1 MKKTLSEI
9 FKGRCVTGEI
19 PDDARGYYWYFNE
32 ENEPIGISKEISRT
46 ERDLIELNYV
56 SIGVNK
62 LTDTE
67 KLLWMNFLTSNE
79 TSTKIPEV
87 RTGTTLM
94 SFIFFYHDFDTE
106 LQKEFESLVGSFRD
120 DFKVL
125 FLDAEYGVILD
136 FSIGGADDYAEVDD
150 FLLASKQDFS
160 AHLVFYRTIYYEI
173 NKLLP
178 HKFGYELVLFKDYKD
193 ENTDLMRYTD
203 MFLNYMVSSDVVAEH
218 VVFNDWFKS
227 LFVVDTELLSVVKCY
242 LENGFN
248 ITTGAKVLHMHRNTF
263 MNKLDRFILETGL
276 DIKKFDE
283 AAIVY
288 LLIRHTNSHLK
299 GCIGIE
305 GV

>member
-1 MKKTLSEI
+1 MKKKLSEI

-19 PDDARGYYWYFNE
+19 PDDAKGYYWYFDE
-32 ENEPIGISKEISRT
+32 ANEPIGISKEISRA
-46 ERDLIELNYV
+46 EKDLIELNYI

-62 LTDTE
+62 LTDTQ
-67 KLLWMNFLTSNE
+67 KLLWLNFLTGSE

-106 LQKEFESLVGSFRD
+106 LQKEFESLVGSFCD
-120 DFKVL
+120 DFKVF
-125 FLDAEYGVILD
+125 FLDSKYGVILD
-136 FSIGGADDYAEVDD
+136 FSVGSQNNNLEIENL
-150 FLLASKQDFS
+150 LLASKQDFS
-160 AHLVFYRTIYYEI
+160 TQLRFYKTIYYEI

-178 HKFGYELVLFKDYKD
+178 HKFGYELALFKDYKN
-193 ENTDLMRYTD
+193 ENADLIRYTD
-203 MFLNYMVSSDVVAEH
+203 MFLNYLASSDVMAEH

-227 LFVVDTELLSVVKCY
+227 LFVVDTEILSVVKCY

-276 DIKKFDE
+276 DVKKFDE
-283 AAIVY
+283 AAIAY
-288 LLIRHTNSHLK
+288 LLIRIRK
-299 GCIGIE
+299 G
-305 GV
+305 V

>member
-1 MKKTLSEI
+1 MKKKLSEI

-19 PDDARGYYWYFNE
+19 PDDAKGYYWYFDE
-32 ENEPIGISKEISRT
+32 ANEPIGISKEISRA
-46 ERDLIELNYV
+46 EKDLIELNYI

-62 LTDTE
+62 LTDTQ
-67 KLLWMNFLTSNE
+67 KLLWLNFLTGSE

-106 LQKEFESLVGSFRD
+106 LQKEFESLVGSFCD
-120 DFKVL
+120 DFKVF
-125 FLDAEYGVILD
+125 FLDSKYGVILD
-136 FSIGGADDYAEVDD
+136 FSVGSQNNNLEIENL
-150 FLLASKQDFS
+150 LLASKQDFS
-160 AHLVFYRTIYYEI
+160 TQLRFYKTIYYEI

-178 HKFGYELVLFKDYKD
+178 HKFGYELALFKDYKN
-193 ENTDLMRYTD
+193 ENADLIRYTD
-203 MFLNYMVSSDVVAEH
+203 MFLNYLASSDVMAEH

-227 LFVVDTELLSVVKCY
+227 LFVVDTEILSVVECY

-276 DIKKFDE
+276 DVKKFDE
-283 AAIVY
+283 AAIAY
-288 LLIRHTNSHLK
+288 LLIRIRK
-299 GCIGIE
+299 G
-305 GV
+305 V